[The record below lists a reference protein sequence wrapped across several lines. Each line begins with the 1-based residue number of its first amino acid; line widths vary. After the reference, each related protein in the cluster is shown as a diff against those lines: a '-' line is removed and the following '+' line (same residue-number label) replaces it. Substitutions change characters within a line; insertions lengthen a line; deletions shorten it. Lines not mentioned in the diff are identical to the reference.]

1 MTEEPYPDIVFEISV
16 PFNRVAT
23 LISEASQ
30 NTSFLRI
37 ERNES
42 GNSWKICR
50 PDSTGSGEIGC
61 ELFVASRA
69 LSCDL
74 YFSADNEKNSDR
86 LFESVGLCLGVIFR
100 GCEVLSPT
108 MKRLTELPGLSDAC
122 SGRITTL
129 LQSHES
135 MTITDISKSLSI
147 FEYTAAINLRNLLK
161 KGNIGCTTPDVKPR
175 KYFYR

>member
-1 MTEEPYPDIVFEISV
+1 MTEEPYPDIVFEITL

-23 LISEASQ
+23 LISEAVQ

-37 ERNES
+37 VRNES
-42 GNSWKICR
+42 GNSWKIYR
-50 PDSTGSGEIGC
+50 PDSTGNGEIGC

-74 YFSADNEKNSDR
+74 YFSADNEMDSER
-86 LFESVGLCLGVIFR
+86 LFESVGLCLSVIFR
-100 GCEVLSPT
+100 GFEVLSPT
-108 MKRLTELPGLSDAC
+108 KKRLTELPGISEAC
-122 SGRITTL
+122 SERITTL
-129 LQSHES
+129 LQSHKP

-161 KGNIGCTTPDVKPR
+161 K
-175 KYFYR
+175 